1 MTLTNNEIYGYA
13 SALLTEFGP
22 DCEIKFPIKIN
33 FFLQK
38 NIKLMSDLAQD
49 IDASRL
55 AIAQQYGTLNEDGV
69 AYSIPDE
76 KIEDAARELNDL
88 FSLTQEVAVRKFNID
103 DFNDIELTAKQMN
116 ALMFM
121 INDEE

>member
-13 SALLTEFGP
+13 SALMTEFGA

-38 NIKLMSDLAQD
+38 NIKLMSELAQD

-55 AIAQQYGTLNEDGV
+55 AIAQQYGELNEEGS
-69 AYSIPDE
+69 AYAIPDD
-76 KIEDAARELNDL
+76 KLEDAARELNDL
-88 FSLTQEVAVRKFNID
+88 FSLTQDVAIRKFNID

>member
-13 SALLTEFGP
+13 SALMTEFGA

-38 NIKLMSDLAQD
+38 NIKLMSELAQD

-55 AIAQQYGTLNEDGV
+55 AIAQQYGTLNEEGS
-69 AYSIPDE
+69 AYAIPDD
-76 KIEDAARELNDL
+76 KLEDAARELNDL
-88 FSLTQEVAVRKFNID
+88 FSLTQDVAIRKFNID

>member
-49 IDASRL
+49 IDNSRL
-55 AIAQQYGTLNEDGV
+55 EIAKQYGTLNEDGM

-76 KIEDAARELNDL
+76 HLEAAARELNDL
-88 FSLTQEVAVRKFNID
+88 FSLTQDVAVRKFNID